1 NPDSSTTYPVT
12 VELSNT
18 IDDETLAY
26 GLNNIYITSMENGA
40 DLISLLY
47 LFAPAGGYI
56 SDIEN
61 DGDVDFVIEE
71 YNGLQLGFAPYF
83 ILYPQQTI
91 TFTYTVTTAPGVTV
105 RPEILTQPLIHDY
118 CIQEDST
125 T

>member
-1 NPDSSTTYPVT
+1 
-12 VELSNT
+12 
-18 IDDETLAY
+18 
-26 GLNNIYITSMENGA
+26 MENGA
-40 DLISLLY
+40 DMISLLY